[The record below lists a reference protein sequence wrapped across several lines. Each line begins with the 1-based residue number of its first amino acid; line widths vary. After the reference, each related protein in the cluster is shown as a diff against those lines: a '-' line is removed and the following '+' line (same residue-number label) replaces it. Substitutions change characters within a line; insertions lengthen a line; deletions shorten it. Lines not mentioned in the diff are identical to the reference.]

1 MNENEQKPGLVICD
15 INAESNQEVLRFV
28 SPEKLALTAAKIPRR
43 DKSEVSDRSPRFSLE
58 LSPGS
63 VRLTCFWPFSKGQT
77 ESQMARGKTKI
88 YEWSAKSRAKMVQR
102 LCSLDYLPMLGRPS
116 RVPALITL
124 TYPGEWEIVC
134 PDGKTAAKHL
144 RLFQKRYQSRF
155 GEPLIGIW
163 KREFQAR
170 GACHFHI
177 LAAPPVGEH
186 FREWLSET
194 WADIVAHPDP
204 IQRRNHLLAG
214 TGLDYN
220 GGLRAFDPKRVAVYF
235 SKHSSPNKDGDKEYQ
250 NRVPALWV
258 EAGNVGRFWG
268 YWGLKPLVENV
279 PISNT
284 DAVRVARILRKWARA
299 NTPPQRVEVWRLNK
313 SEGTVRK
320 RFITRRVKRFP
331 RQLGFVSVN
340 DGSAIGECLARFLTD

>member
-1 MNENEQKPGLVICD
+1 MNEKKPKQGLVICD
-15 INAESNQEVLRFV
+15 INAESPPETQRFV
-28 SPEKLALTAAKIPRR
+28 SPEQLALTAAKIPRR
-43 DKSEVSDRSPRFSLE
+43 EKVEIGDRSPRFSLE

-63 VRLTCFWPFSKGQT
+63 VRLTCFWPHAKGQT
-77 ESQMARGKTKI
+77 ESQRARGKSKI

-102 LCSLDYLPMLGRPS
+102 LCTLDYIPMIGKQERL
-116 RVPALITL
+116 PALITL
-124 TYPGEWEIVC
+124 TYPGDWEEVC

-177 LAAPPVGEH
+177 LTAPPVGKG
-186 FREWLSET
+186 FREWLSQT
-194 WADIVAHPDP
+194 WADIVAHPNP
-204 IQRRNHLLAG
+204 IQRQNHILAG
-214 TGLDYN
+214 TGLDYEQ
-220 GGLRAFDPKRVAVYF
+220 GLRAFDPKRVAVYF
-235 SKHSSPNKDGDKEYQ
+235 SKHSSPNKGGDKEYQ

-268 YWGLKPLVENV
+268 YWGLKPLIENV
-279 PISNT
+279 PISNA
-284 DAVRVARILRKWARA
+284 DAIRVARILRKWARA
-299 NTPPQRVEVWRLNK
+299 NARPQRIEVWRLHRK
-313 SEGTVRK
+313 SGTLHKRVLSRK
-320 RFITRRVKRFP
+320 ARRFP

-340 DGSAIGECLARFLTD
+340 DGSAIGECLARLLTD